1 MRISRRRNPSA
12 TNHNSTGAI
21 YVGEDRARFIKK
33 WSSPL
38 IAFREFIDGYNLSIF
53 NVAMVFLSDTFA
65 LTPNDKTSRCHL
77 LHRRRNRYGPV
88 NLVGIP
94 GQGRPKARR
103 GRLAGSLPHITFIL
117 GVIFSIV
124 LMVRKELPES
134 TRHMSRGP

>member
-1 MRISRRRNPSA
+1 MTRPLVAISFI
-12 TNHNSTGAI
+12 GVAI
-21 YVGEDRARFIKK
+21 GMG
-33 WSSPL
+33 L
-38 IAFREFIDGYNLSIF
+38 
-53 NVAMVFLSDTFA
+53 
-65 LTPNDKTSRCHL
+65 
-77 LHRRRNRYGPV
+77 

-94 GQGRPKARR
+94 GPGRPKARR